1 MTDGYVSCWNT
12 GVLTNG
18 VGRSRMVLKT
28 VNNLCAGLQISEN
41 SQYHDVLQ
49 NLDTHYRSNMK
60 RTLTRL
66 KKVYFS
72 DLWTGTATITA
83 ILLLLLTVT
92 GTVAAILQ
100 VKGGKERVSSRFN
113 QTLPNP

>member
-12 GVLTNG
+12 GVRTNG
-18 VGRSRMVLKT
+18 VGRSSMVLKT